1 MVLDPEGRSR
11 WPSCVASVGFS
22 PSEPHSPSAGGGG
35 WGGGCWRRWGETRGC
50 MGQGGAV
57 GRGRG
62 GEGSQLKD
70 AGLLSEALRTF

>member
-35 WGGGCWRRWGETRGC
+35 WGGMLETVGGDSGLHGAGRGSGQGPRWGRVTA
-50 MGQGGAV
+50 Q
-57 GRGRG
+57 GRGA
-62 GEGSQLKD
+62 SV
-70 AGLLSEALRTF
+70 